1 MLEIS
6 SDTILLGSQKNL
18 KGLLSW
24 QTRAIKLHSL
34 QKFILEPWRGR
45 GAGCERQAEG
55 KSQVAQ
61 VCKPGAGVGVGG
73 FIQSPLR
80 ASEV

>member
-55 KSQVAQ
+55 KSQVAHPRQ
-61 VCKPGAGVGVGG
+61 SASPGRALGWVGL
-73 FIQSPLR
+73 FSHL
-80 ASEV
+80 